1 MRIPQTRN
9 ALRGGLALL
18 LALPFTGCAQG
29 GTGDVGIP
37 PAASGVHTVMG
48 RAFFPGGVMLLLD
61 AHLDDGR
68 AYGTIEYT
76 EVQTRGDNT
85 LRVFADVECVGLFN
99 DVEEA
104 VVTGPISRHFGARAT
119 EIEPGD
125 WWVVHVRE
133 GAAEG
138 DLISTTITRKDQAL
152 NLCHSGPQGAATL
165 RAVDGDL
172 SIH

>member
-1 MRIPQTRN
+1 
-9 ALRGGLALL
+9 
-18 LALPFTGCAQG
+18 
-29 GTGDVGIP
+29 
-37 PAASGVHTVMG
+37 MG
-48 RAFFPGGVMLLLD
+48 RAFFPGGVMLLID

-68 AYGTIEYT
+68 AYGNVEYT
-76 EVQTRGDNT
+76 EVQSRGDNT

-99 DVEEA
+99 DLEEA
-104 VVTGPISRHFGARAT
+104 VVTGPITRHFGARAT

-133 GAAEG
+133 GAPER
-138 DLISTTITRKDQAL
+138 DLISTTITRRARAL
-152 NLCHSGPQGAATL
+152 TLCHSGPEGAATL